1 MRRTASPLRRLP
13 QVLLVV
19 AASAAALAPPGDAA
33 AFLWPNVPEQIA
45 RALTSGDVS
54 ERRLAATRVGELA
67 PETAIAL
74 IQKGMSDPDV
84 EVRLH
89 LAGAAVRFRMPRA
102 GDLVIEWLGE
112 GDARL
117 RLAACDVIRAAP
129 TDRSVV
135 ALGRVLGDPDPHV
148 RLAAAAAMGA
158 AGLPDAV
165 SPLLGHLDDTAPEVR
180 AEVARAL
187 GRIGDARAVVPLIGK
202 VQDSVPEVRRAT
214 ARALGELGD
223 ARAVSALILALQDAS
238 QDVRV
243 EAVTALGRLRSDEA
257 TSAIADLVAASP
269 LPTGAFL
276 GARPTDSGTSSN
288 DVREAALRA
297 LGRIGSDA
305 AVKVLLAALAKDDPA
320 APRSAVRDALVTAGR
335 PPAAPAAA
343 APAAAATPAAAA
355 ATPAGAPTPA
365 ASATPAPSAAPAPAP
380 PPAGGAGSAVGANA
394 RKGTAVPALVAAL
407 AAAPSPNTAAG
418 AALVLG
424 ELKAREGLPAIVR
437 AMQRGVVPLRHGL
450 RALGALGD
458 PAALP
463 SVLELLGDADPSVRR
478 EAIRAA
484 TALLDPAR
492 PDGRAV
498 DPARALLVDPA
509 TPPDE
514 KLALVQLLGRT
525 GSPRAQG
532 VLLPLAK
539 ARSAPLRL
547 AVIEALGAARAAGEL
562 GAAVDA
568 ALLEALDDE
577 SADVRLRAAIA
588 LSRVAGP
595 GSARALLERLT
606 VAAEQDRG
614 ALGIALSGALSR
626 VPDDAKGAK
635 DGDSAGLARDVAAA
649 VASAPDAARD
659 ALLEGLGRMPGQAAG
674 AALARMASAAPIDD
688 RRKIAEAL
696 AGHAGHTGAAAA
708 LRKLAGDPDPGVR
721 ANAVWSLGAVGDR
734 DALPLLQPLLKDPD
748 AAVAGNAAGA
758 IGRAAGRAG
767 QPARAAAALCG
778 ALADARPYVRAN
790 ALAGLTVARA
800 RCDGA
805 AARDLLAR
813 DPAEAVRLAAADHL
827 AQGGADADRRALARC
842 ASEDRNASVAG
853 RCASAASPGAPPAG
867 AEDVAVFVVPFDA
880 GRGGSPRD
888 APVPRAPFALVR
900 ADGLLRLGVADR
912 RGEVFERGAPRGP
925 LRLAVPA
932 PLVK

>member
-1 MRRTASPLRRLP
+1 MRRSVSPLRRLP
-13 QVLLVV
+13 LVLAVV
-19 AASAAALAPPGDAA
+19 AASAAALAPGGDAA

-45 RALTSGDVS
+45 RALASGDVS
-54 ERRLAATRVGELA
+54 ERRLAATRVVELA
-67 PETAIAL
+67 PETALQL

-89 LAGAAVRFRMPRA
+89 LAAAAVRFRMPRA
-102 GDLVIEWLGE
+102 GDLVIEWLAE

-158 AGLPDAV
+158 AGLPEAV

-202 VQDSVPEVRRAT
+202 VQDSIPEVRRAT

-223 ARAVSALILALQDAS
+223 ARAVSALILALQDVS

-243 EAVTALGRLRSDEA
+243 EAVTALGRLRADDA

-269 LPTGAFL
+269 GALGAFP
-276 GARPTDSGTSSN
+276 GSRPADSGTSSN

-297 LGRIGSDA
+297 LGRIGSEA
-305 AVKVLLAALAKDDPA
+305 AVRVLLAALAKDDPA
-320 APRSAVRDALVTAGR
+320 APRSAVRDALVSAGR
-335 PPAAPAAA
+335 LPAA
-343 APAAAATPAAAA
+343 
-355 ATPAGAPTPA
+355 
-365 ASATPAPSAAPAPAP
+365 
-380 PPAGGAGSAVGANA
+380 PAGGAGASGGGAPQA
-394 RKGTAVPALVAAL
+394 GATGGGAPQAGATGGAAPRKNTAVPALIAAL
-407 AAAPSPNTAAG
+407 AAAPSASTAAG

-424 ELKAREGLPAIVR
+424 ELGATEGLAAIVR
-437 AMQRGVVPLRHGL
+437 GMQRGVVPLRHGL

-478 EAIRAA
+478 EAIGAA
-484 TALLDPAR
+484 TDLLDPAR

-514 KLALVQLLGRT
+514 QVALVELLGRT
-525 GSPRAQG
+525 GSPRAQA

-547 AVIEALGAARAAGEL
+547 AVIEALGAARAAGKL

-577 SADVRLRAAIA
+577 SADVRLRAAVS

-595 GSARALLERLT
+595 GSARALLQRLT

-626 VPDDAKGAK
+626 AGGRDAKGATDAGRAA
-635 DGDSAGLARDVAAA
+635 DGGDLAEDVAAA
-649 VASAPDAARD
+649 IASAPDIARD
-659 ALLEGLGRMPGQAAG
+659 ALIEGLGRMPGQAAG
-674 AALARMASAAPIDD
+674 TALARMAAAAPIDD

-696 AGHAGHTGAAAA
+696 AGHPEAGAA

-721 ANAVWSLGAVGDR
+721 ANAIWSLGAVGDR
-734 DALPLLQPLLKDPD
+734 DALPLLAPLLEDPD

-758 IGRAAGRAG
+758 VGRVAARAG

-778 ALADARPYVRAN
+778 ALSDARPYVRAN

-805 AARDLLAR
+805 AARDLLSR
-813 DPAEAVRLAAADHL
+813 DPAEAARLAAADHL
-827 AQGGADADRRALARC
+827 AQGGDDADRRALARC
-842 ASEDRNASVAG
+842 ATEDRNASVAS
-853 RCASAASPGAPPAG
+853 RCAQAAPRPAPPSG
-867 AEDVAVFVVPFDA
+867 AEDVVVFVVPFDA
-880 GRGGSPRD
+880 GRDGSARD
-888 APVPRAPFALVR
+888 APLPRAPFALVR
-900 ADGLLRLGVADR
+900 ADGLMRLGVADR
-912 RGEVFERGAPRGP
+912 RGEVFERGAPPGP
-925 LRLAVPA
+925 IRLAVPA

>member
-1 MRRTASPLRRLP
+1 MRRSSLSLCRRVP
-13 QVLLVV
+13 AVLL
-19 AASAAALAPPGDAA
+19 ALAAALGAPADAA

-45 RALTSGDVS
+45 RALASGDVS

-67 PETAIAL
+67 PETALGL

-89 LAGAAVRFRMPRA
+89 LARAAVSFRMPRA

-148 RLAAAAAMGA
+148 RIAAAAAMGA

-165 SPLLGHLDDTAPEVR
+165 SPLLGHLDDGAPEVR

-187 GRIGDARAVVPLIGK
+187 GRIGDGRAVVPLIGK
-202 VQDSVPEVRRAT
+202 VQDAVPEVRKAT

-223 ARAVSALILALQDAS
+223 ARAVSALILALQDQA

-243 EAVTALGRLRSDEA
+243 EAVTALGRLRLDEA
-257 TSAIADLVAASP
+257 TPAIAELVSASP
-269 LPTGAFL
+269 GALGGSGAFP
-276 GARPTDSGTSSN
+276 GARAADGGTSSN
-288 DVREAALRA
+288 DVREAAFRA

-305 AVKVLLAALAKDDPA
+305 AVRVLLAALAKDDPA
-320 APRSAVRDALVTAGR
+320 APRSAVRDALVSAGR
-335 PPAAPAAA
+335 APAAPAAA
-343 APAAAATPAAAA
+343 ATGAPGASA
-355 ATPAGAPTPA
+355 AGATG
-365 ASATPAPSAAPAPAP
+365 APAQKN
-380 PPAGGAGSAVGANA
+380 V
-394 RKGTAVPALVAAL
+394 AVPALIAAL
-407 AAAPSPNTAAG
+407 AAAPSGNTAAG

-424 ELKAREGLPAIVR
+424 ELKAREGLPALVR
-437 AMQRGVVPLRHGL
+437 GMQRGVVPLRHGL
-450 RALGALGD
+450 RALSALGD

-484 TALLDPAR
+484 SALLDPAR

-498 DPARALLVDPA
+498 DPARALLNDPA

-514 KLALVQLLGRT
+514 KLALVRLLGRT
-525 GSPRAQG
+525 GSPRAQE

-539 ARSAPLRL
+539 ARSGPLRL
-547 AVIEALGAARAAGEL
+547 AVIEALGAARAAGKL

-577 SADVRLRAAIA
+577 SGDVRLRAAVA

-595 GSARALLERLT
+595 GIARDLLKRLT

-626 VPDDAKGAK
+626 AGDAGGAK
-635 DGDSAGLARDVAAA
+635 DAAADDLARDVAAA

-659 ALLEGLGRMPGQAAG
+659 ALLEGLGRMRGQAAG

-696 AGHAGHTGAAAA
+696 AGHPGHAGDPGAAAA

-721 ANAVWSLGAVGDR
+721 ANAVWSLGAVGGAIGDK
-734 DALPLLQPLLKDPD
+734 DTLPLLLPLLKDPD

-758 IGRAAGRAG
+758 LGRLAGRA
-767 QPARAAAALCG
+767 PASAPRAAAALC
-778 ALADARPYVRAN
+778 AAFSDARPYVRAN
-790 ALAGLTVARA
+790 ALAGLTVSGA

-827 AQGGADADRRALARC
+827 ALVGGDEGRRALARC
-842 ASEDRNASVAG
+842 ASEDRNATVAA
-853 RCASAASPGAPPAG
+853 RCAHAAPPRAPSPG
-867 AEDVAVFVVPFDA
+867 AEDVVVFVVPFDA
-880 GRGGSPRD
+880 GRGDAGRD

-900 ADGLLRLGVADR
+900 ADGLMRLGVADR
-912 RGEVFERGAPRGP
+912 RGELFERAAPRGP

>member
-1 MRRTASPLRRLP
+1 MRRSSSPLRRLP

-19 AASAAALAPPGDAA
+19 AASAAAVASPGGAA
-33 AFLWPNVPEQIA
+33 ATLWPNVPEQIA
-45 RALTSGDVS
+45 RALTSGDAL

-67 PETAIAL
+67 PETAIRL
-74 IQKGMSDPDV
+74 IQRGMSDPDV

-89 LAGAAVRFRMPRA
+89 LAGAAVRLRMPRA

-117 RLAACDVIRAAP
+117 RLAACDVIRASP

-148 RLAAAAAMGA
+148 RLAAATAMGA

-202 VQDSVPEVRRAT
+202 VQDSVPEVRKAT

-223 ARAVSALILALQDAS
+223 PRAVSALLLALQDPS

-243 EAVTALGRLRSDEA
+243 EAVTALGRLRSDDA
-257 TSAIADLVAASP
+257 TSAIADLVTASP
-269 LPTGAFL
+269 GAAGVFP
-276 GARPTDSGTSSN
+276 GARPSDSATSSN

-305 AVKVLLAALAKDDPA
+305 AVKALLAALAKDNPA
-320 APRSAVRDALVTAGR
+320 APRSAVRDALVS
-335 PPAAPAAA
+335 
-343 APAAAATPAAAA
+343 
-355 ATPAGAPTPA
+355 AGAA
-365 ASATPAPSAAPAPAP
+365 
-380 PPAGGAGSAVGANA
+380 
-394 RKGTAVPALVAAL
+394 AVPALVAAL
-407 AAAPSPNTAAG
+407 AAAPSANTAAG

-424 ELKAREGLPAIVR
+424 ELKAREALPALER
-437 AMQRGVVPLRHGL
+437 GMQRGVVPLRHGL

-463 SVLELLGDADPSVRR
+463 GVLELLGDADPAVRA

-509 TPPDE
+509 TAPDE

-525 GSPRAQG
+525 GSPRAQAA
-532 VLLPLAK
+532 LLPLAK
-539 ARSAPLRL
+539 ARSTPLRL
-547 AVIEALGAARAAGEL
+547 AVIEALGAARAAGTL

-568 ALLEALDDE
+568 ALLAALDDE

-595 GSARALLERLT
+595 GSARPLLQRLT

-626 VPDDAKGAK
+626 ADGATDAKAAN
-635 DGDSAGLARDVAAA
+635 DARDASGKGLVHEVAAA
-649 VASAPDAARD
+649 IASAPDAARD
-659 ALLEGLGRMPGQAAG
+659 ALIEGLGRMPGQAAG

-696 AGHAGHTGAAAA
+696 AGHPEAAAA

-721 ANAVWSLGAVGDR
+721 ANAVWSLGAAGDK
-734 DALPLLQPLLKDPD
+734 DALPLLLPLLKDPD

-767 QPARAAAALCG
+767 QPARAAAALCA
-778 ALADARPYVRAN
+778 ALPDARPYVRAN
-790 ALAGLTVARA
+790 ALAALTVAGA
-800 RCDGA
+800 RCDGD

-827 AQGGADADRRALARC
+827 ARSGADDDRRALARC
-842 ASEDRNASVAG
+842 AAEDRNATVAG
-853 RCASAASPGAPPAG
+853 RCAHAAAPRAPAAG
-867 AEDVAVFVVPFDA
+867 AEDVAVFIVPFDA
-880 GRGGSPRD
+880 GRGGSVRD
-888 APVPRAPFALVR
+888 APAPRAPFALVR
-900 ADGLLRLGVADR
+900 ADGLMRLGVADR
-912 RGEVFERGAPRGP
+912 RGEIFERGAPRGP
-925 LRLAVPA
+925 IRLTVPA

>member
-1 MRRTASPLRRLP
+1 MTRPRPLYYARLVRRSSSPLRRLP

-19 AASAAALAPPGDAA
+19 AASAAAVAWPGGAA
-33 AFLWPNVPEQIA
+33 ATLWPNVPEQIA
-45 RALTSGDVS
+45 RALTSGDAL

-67 PETAIAL
+67 PETAIRL
-74 IQKGMSDPDV
+74 IQRGMSDPDV

-89 LAGAAVRFRMPRA
+89 LAGAAVRLRMPRA

-148 RLAAAAAMGA
+148 RLAAATAMGA

-202 VQDSVPEVRRAT
+202 VQDSVPEVRKAT

-223 ARAVSALILALQDAS
+223 PRAVSALLLALQDAS

-243 EAVTALGRLRSDEA
+243 EAVTALGRLRSDDA
-257 TSAIADLVAASP
+257 TSAIADLVTASP
-269 LPTGAFL
+269 GAAGAFP
-276 GARPTDSGTSSN
+276 GARPSDSATSSN

-305 AVKVLLAALAKDDPA
+305 AVKALLAALAKDNPA
-320 APRSAVRDALVTAGR
+320 APRSAVRDALVS
-335 PPAAPAAA
+335 
-343 APAAAATPAAAA
+343 
-355 ATPAGAPTPA
+355 AGAA
-365 ASATPAPSAAPAPAP
+365 
-380 PPAGGAGSAVGANA
+380 
-394 RKGTAVPALVAAL
+394 AVPALVAAL
-407 AAAPSPNTAAG
+407 AAAPSANAAAG

-424 ELKAREGLPAIVR
+424 ELKAREALPALAR
-437 AMQRGVVPLRHGL
+437 GMQRGVVPLRHGL

-463 SVLELLGDADPSVRR
+463 GVLELLGDGDPAVRA

-509 TPPDE
+509 TAPDE

-525 GSPRAQG
+525 GSPRAQAA
-532 VLLPLAK
+532 LLPLAK
-539 ARSAPLRL
+539 ARSTPLRL
-547 AVIEALGAARAAGEL
+547 AVIEALGAARAAGQL

-568 ALLEALDDE
+568 ALLAALDDE

-595 GSARALLERLT
+595 GSARPLLQRLT

-626 VPDDAKGAK
+626 ADDAGGAK
-635 DGDSAGLARDVAAA
+635 DARDASGKGLVDEVAAA
-649 VASAPDAARD
+649 IASAPDAARD
-659 ALLEGLGRMPGQAAG
+659 ALIEGLGRMPGQAAG

-696 AGHAGHTGAAAA
+696 AGHPEAAAA

-721 ANAVWSLGAVGDR
+721 ANAVWSLGAAGDK
-734 DALPLLQPLLKDPD
+734 DALPLLVPLLKDPD
-748 AAVAGNAAGA
+748 VAVAGNAAGA
-758 IGRAAGRAG
+758 IGRAAGRFG
-767 QPARAAAALCG
+767 QPARAAAALCA
-778 ALADARPYVRAN
+778 ALPDARPYVRAN
-790 ALAGLTVARA
+790 ALAALTVAGA
-800 RCDGA
+800 RCDGD

-827 AQGGADADRRALARC
+827 ARSGADDDRRALARC
-842 ASEDRNASVAG
+842 AAEDRNAAVAG
-853 RCASAASPGAPPAG
+853 RCARAAPPRAPAAG
-867 AEDVAVFVVPFDA
+867 AEDVVVFVVPFDA
-880 GRGGSPRD
+880 GRGGSVRD
-888 APVPRAPFALVR
+888 APAPRAPFALVR
-900 ADGLLRLGVADR
+900 ADGLMRLGVADR
-912 RGEVFERGAPRGP
+912 RGELFERGAPRGP
-925 LRLAVPA
+925 IRLTVPA

>member
-1 MRRTASPLRRLP
+1 MRRSSSPLRRLP

-19 AASAAALAPPGDAA
+19 AASAAAVAWPGGAA
-33 AFLWPNVPEQIA
+33 ATLWPNVPEQIA
-45 RALTSGDVS
+45 RALTSGDAL

-67 PETAIAL
+67 PETAIRL
-74 IQKGMSDPDV
+74 IQRGMSDPDV

-89 LAGAAVRFRMPRA
+89 LAGAAVRLRMPRA

-148 RLAAAAAMGA
+148 RLAAATAMGA

-202 VQDSVPEVRRAT
+202 VQDSVPEVRKAT

-223 ARAVSALILALQDAS
+223 PRAVSALLLALQDAS

-243 EAVTALGRLRSDEA
+243 EAVTALGRLRSDDA
-257 TSAIADLVAASP
+257 TSAIADLVTASP
-269 LPTGAFL
+269 GAAGAFP
-276 GARPTDSGTSSN
+276 GARPSDSATSSN

-305 AVKVLLAALAKDDPA
+305 AVKALLAALAKDNPA
-320 APRSAVRDALVTAGR
+320 APRSAVRDALVS
-335 PPAAPAAA
+335 
-343 APAAAATPAAAA
+343 
-355 ATPAGAPTPA
+355 AGAA
-365 ASATPAPSAAPAPAP
+365 
-380 PPAGGAGSAVGANA
+380 
-394 RKGTAVPALVAAL
+394 AVPALVAAL
-407 AAAPSPNTAAG
+407 AAAPSANAAAG

-424 ELKAREGLPAIVR
+424 ELKAREALPALAR
-437 AMQRGVVPLRHGL
+437 GMQRGVVPLRHGL

-463 SVLELLGDADPSVRR
+463 GVLELLGDGDPAVRA

-509 TPPDE
+509 TAPDE

-525 GSPRAQG
+525 GSPRAQAA
-532 VLLPLAK
+532 LLPLAK
-539 ARSAPLRL
+539 ARSTPLRL
-547 AVIEALGAARAAGEL
+547 AVIEALGAARAAGQL

-568 ALLEALDDE
+568 ALLAALDDE

-595 GSARALLERLT
+595 GSARPLLQRLT

-626 VPDDAKGAK
+626 ADDAGGASGAK
-635 DGDSAGLARDVAAA
+635 AARDASGKGLVHEVAAA
-649 VASAPDAARD
+649 IASAPDAARD
-659 ALLEGLGRMPGQAAG
+659 ALIEGLGRMPGQAAG

-696 AGHAGHTGAAAA
+696 AGHPEAAAA

-721 ANAVWSLGAVGDR
+721 ANAVWSLGAAGDK
-734 DALPLLQPLLKDPD
+734 DALPLLVPLLKDPD
-748 AAVAGNAAGA
+748 VAVAGNAAGA

-767 QPARAAAALCG
+767 QPARAAAALCA
-778 ALADARPYVRAN
+778 ALPDARPYVRAN
-790 ALAGLTVARA
+790 ALAALTVAGA
-800 RCDGA
+800 RCDGD

-827 AQGGADADRRALARC
+827 ARSGADDDRRALARC
-842 ASEDRNASVAG
+842 AAEDRNAAVAG
-853 RCASAASPGAPPAG
+853 RCARAAPPRAPAAG
-867 AEDVAVFVVPFDA
+867 AEDVVVFVVPFDA
-880 GRGGSPRD
+880 GRGGSVRD
-888 APVPRAPFALVR
+888 APAPRAPFALVR
-900 ADGLLRLGVADR
+900 ADGLMRLGVADR
-912 RGEVFERGAPRGP
+912 RGELFERGAPRGP
-925 LRLAVPA
+925 IRLTVPA

>member
-1 MRRTASPLRRLP
+1 MRRSVSPLRRLP

-19 AASAAALAPPGDAA
+19 AASVAALAPPGDAA

-214 ARALGELGD
+214 SRALGELGD
-223 ARAVSALILALQDAS
+223 PRAISALILALQDAS

-257 TSAIADLVAASP
+257 TSAIADLVATSP
-269 LPTGAFL
+269 GAAGAFA
-276 GARPTDSGTSSN
+276 GARPADSSASSN

-320 APRSAVRDALVTAGR
+320 APRSAVRDALVSAGK
-335 PPAAPAAA
+335 
-343 APAAAATPAAAA
+343 
-355 ATPAGAPTPA
+355 
-365 ASATPAPSAAPAPAP
+365 
-380 PPAGGAGSAVGANA
+380 AVI
-394 RKGTAVPALVAAL
+394 PALIAAL
-407 AAAPSPNTAAG
+407 AAAPPGNTAAG

-424 ELKAREGLPAIVR
+424 ELKAREGLPALVR
-437 AMQRGVVPLRHGL
+437 GMQRGVVPLRHGL

-514 KLALVQLLGRT
+514 KLALTELLGRT
-525 GSPRAQG
+525 GSPRAQA

-547 AVIEALGAARAAGEL
+547 AVIEALGAARAAGKL

-577 SADVRLRAAIA
+577 SADVRLRAAIS

-595 GSARALLERLT
+595 GSARALLQRLT

-626 VPDDAKGAK
+626 AGDGTGATAANAAK
-635 DGDSAGLARDVAAA
+635 DPSDPDLVRDVAAA

-674 AALARMASAAPIDD
+674 AALARMAATAPIDD

-696 AGHAGHTGAAAA
+696 AGHPEAAAA

-721 ANAVWSLGAVGDR
+721 ASAIWSLGAVGAA
-734 DALPLLQPLLKDPD
+734 DALPLLPPLLRDPD

-758 IGRAAGRAG
+758 IGRIAGRAG
-767 QPARAAAALCG
+767 LPARASAALCG
-778 ALADARPYVRAN
+778 ALSDARPYVRAN

-805 AARDLLAR
+805 APRDLLAR

-827 AQGGADADRRALARC
+827 AQGGAEPDRRALARC
-842 ASEDRNASVAG
+842 ASEDRNATVAA
-853 RCASAASPGAPPAG
+853 RCASPAAPPSG
-867 AEDVAVFVVPFDA
+867 AEDVVVFVVPFDA
-880 GRGGSPRD
+880 GRGDSARD

-900 ADGLLRLGVADR
+900 ADGLMRLGVADR
-912 RGEVFERGAPRGP
+912 RGELFERGAPRGP

>member
-1 MRRTASPLRRLP
+1 MRRPVSPLRRLP
-13 QVLLVV
+13 LVLAVV
-19 AASAAALAPPGDAA
+19 AASAAALAPGGDAA
-33 AFLWPNVPEQIA
+33 AFLWPNVPEQVA
-45 RALTSGDVS
+45 RALASGDVS
-54 ERRLAATRVGELA
+54 ERRLAATRVVELA
-67 PETAIAL
+67 PETALQL

-89 LAGAAVRFRMPRA
+89 LAAAAVRFRMPRA
-102 GDLVIEWLGE
+102 GDLVIEWLAE
-112 GDARL
+112 GDVRL

-158 AGLPDAV
+158 AGLPEAV

-187 GRIGDARAVVPLIGK
+187 GRIADARAVVPLIGK
-202 VQDSVPEVRRAT
+202 VQDSIPEVRRAT

-269 LPTGAFL
+269 GALGAFA
-276 GARPTDSGTSSN
+276 GSRPADSGTSSN
-288 DVREAALRA
+288 DVRDAALRA
-297 LGRIGSDA
+297 LGRIGSEA
-305 AVKVLLAALAKDDPA
+305 AVRVLLAALAKDDPA
-320 APRSAVRDALVTAGR
+320 APRSAVRDALVSAGKL
-335 PPAAPAAA
+335 PA
-343 APAAAATPAAAA
+343 T
-355 ATPAGAPTPA
+355 
-365 ASATPAPSAAPAPAP
+365 
-380 PPAGGAGSAVGANA
+380 PAGGAGAAGGGAA
-394 RKGTAVPALVAAL
+394 PQAGAAGGAAPQAGAAGSGAPRKNTAVPALIAAL
-407 AAAPSPNTAAG
+407 AAAPSASTAAG

-424 ELKAREGLPAIVR
+424 ELRATEGLAAIVR
-437 AMQRGVVPLRHGL
+437 GMQRGVVPLRHGL

-514 KLALVQLLGRT
+514 QVALVELLGRT
-525 GSPRAQG
+525 GSPRAQA

-547 AVIEALGAARAAGEL
+547 AVIEALGASRAAGEL

-577 SADVRLRAAIA
+577 SADVRLRAAVS

-595 GSARALLERLT
+595 GSARALLQRLT

-626 VPDDAKGAK
+626 AGGREAKDAKDAGRAA
-635 DGDSAGLARDVAAA
+635 DGGDLAQDVAAA
-649 VASAPDAARD
+649 IASAPDAARD
-659 ALLEGLGRMPGQAAG
+659 ALIEGLGRMPGQAAG
-674 AALARMASAAPIDD
+674 AALARMAAAAPIDD

-696 AGHAGHTGAAAA
+696 AGHPEAGAA

-721 ANAVWSLGAVGDR
+721 ANAIWSLGAVGDR
-734 DALPLLQPLLKDPD
+734 DALPLLAPLLEDPD

-758 IGRAAGRAG
+758 IGRVAARAG

-778 ALADARPYVRAN
+778 ALSDARPYVRAN

-827 AQGGADADRRALARC
+827 AHGGADADRRALARC
-842 ASEDRNASVAG
+842 AGEDRNATVAS
-853 RCASAASPGAPPAG
+853 RCAQPAPRPAPPSG
-867 AEDVAVFVVPFDA
+867 AEDVVVFVVPFDA
-880 GRGGSPRD
+880 GRGGSARD
-888 APVPRAPFALVR
+888 APLPRAPFALVR
-900 ADGLLRLGVADR
+900 ADGLMRLGVADR
-912 RGEVFERGAPRGP
+912 RGEVFERGAPPGP
-925 LRLAVPA
+925 IRLAVPA

>member
-1 MRRTASPLRRLP
+1 MTRPRSLYYARVVRRTVSPLRRLP

-19 AASAAALAPPGDAA
+19 AASAAALAPGEAA

-54 ERRLAATRVGELA
+54 ERRLAATRIGELA
-67 PETAIAL
+67 PETAIGL

-84 EVRLH
+84 EVRLA

-180 AEVARAL
+180 AEVVRAL
-187 GRIGDARAVVPLIGK
+187 GRIGDTRAVVPLIGK

-243 EAVTALGRLRSDEA
+243 EAVSALGRLRSDEA
-257 TSAIADLVAASP
+257 TSAIADLVEASP
-269 LPTGAFL
+269 AGTSAFL

-320 APRSAVRDALVTAGR
+320 APRSAVRDALVSAGK
-335 PPAAPAAA
+335 PAVTPAPAAA
-343 APAAAATPAAAA
+343 LAPA
-355 ATPAGAPTPA
+355 
-365 ASATPAPSAAPAPAP
+365 AAPAPAAP
-380 PPAGGAGSAVGANA
+380 PGGAASAP
-394 RKGTAVPALVAAL
+394 KGPALPALVAAL
-407 AAAPSPNTAAG
+407 AAAPSANTAAG

-437 AMQRGVVPLRHGL
+437 GMQRGVVPLRHGL

-463 SVLELLGDADPSVRR
+463 SVLELLGDVDPSVRR

-525 GSPRAQG
+525 GSPRAQE

-547 AVIEALGAARAAGEL
+547 AVIEALGAARAAGKL

-577 SADVRLRAAIA
+577 SADVRLRAAVA

-595 GSARALLERLT
+595 TIARALLERLT

-626 VPDDAKGAK
+626 VADDPK
-635 DGDSAGLARDVAAA
+635 DGSGKGLAHDVAAA
-649 VASAPDAARD
+649 IASAPDAARD

-696 AGHAGHTGAAAA
+696 AGHPEAAAA

-721 ANAVWSLGAVGDR
+721 ANAVWSLGAVGD
-734 DALPLLQPLLKDPD
+734 DSAALPLLQPLLKDPD

-758 IGRAAGRAG
+758 IGRIAGRAG

-842 ASEDRNASVAG
+842 AGEDRNASVAV
-853 RCASAASPGAPPAG
+853 RCAHAAPPRALPSG

-880 GRGGSPRD
+880 GRGGSARD

-900 ADGLLRLGVADR
+900 ADGLMRLGVADR

>member
-1 MRRTASPLRRLP
+1 MRRSSSPLRRLP

-19 AASAAALAPPGDAA
+19 AASAAAVASPGGAA
-33 AFLWPNVPEQIA
+33 ATLWPNVPEQIA
-45 RALTSGDVS
+45 RALTSGDAL

-67 PETAIAL
+67 PETAIRL
-74 IQKGMSDPDV
+74 IQRGMSDPDV

-89 LAGAAVRFRMPRA
+89 LAGAAVRLRMPRA

-148 RLAAAAAMGA
+148 RLAAATAMGA

-202 VQDSVPEVRRAT
+202 VQDSVPEVRKAT

-223 ARAVSALILALQDAS
+223 PRAVSALLLALQDAS

-243 EAVTALGRLRSDEA
+243 EAVTALGRLRSDDA
-257 TSAIADLVAASP
+257 TSAIADLVTASP
-269 LPTGAFL
+269 GAAGAFP
-276 GARPTDSGTSSN
+276 GARPSDSAASSN

-297 LGRIGSDA
+297 LGRIGSEA
-305 AVKVLLAALAKDDPA
+305 AVKALLAALAKDNPA
-320 APRSAVRDALVTAGR
+320 APRSAVRDALVS
-335 PPAAPAAA
+335 
-343 APAAAATPAAAA
+343 
-355 ATPAGAPTPA
+355 AGAA
-365 ASATPAPSAAPAPAP
+365 
-380 PPAGGAGSAVGANA
+380 
-394 RKGTAVPALVAAL
+394 AVPALVGAL
-407 AAAPSPNTAAG
+407 SAAPSANTAAG

-424 ELKAREGLPAIVR
+424 ELKAREALPALVR
-437 AMQRGVVPLRHGL
+437 GMQRGVVPLRHGL

-463 SVLELLGDADPSVRR
+463 SVLELLGDADPAVRA

-509 TPPDE
+509 TASDE

-525 GSPRAQG
+525 GSPRAQAA
-532 VLLPLAK
+532 LLPLAK
-539 ARSAPLRL
+539 ARSTPLRL
-547 AVIEALGAARAAGEL
+547 AVIEALGAARAAGTL

-595 GSARALLERLT
+595 GSARPLLQRLT

-626 VPDDAKGAK
+626 ADDAG
-635 DGDSAGLARDVAAA
+635 SAGGATDAKAARDASGKGLVHEVAAA
-649 VASAPDAARD
+649 IASAPDAARD
-659 ALLEGLGRMPGQAAG
+659 ALIEGLGRMPGQAAG

-696 AGHAGHTGAAAA
+696 AGHPEAAAA

-721 ANAVWSLGAVGDR
+721 ANAVWSLGAAGDK
-734 DALPLLQPLLKDPD
+734 DALPLLAPLLKDPD

-767 QPARAAAALCG
+767 QPARAAAALCA
-778 ALADARPYVRAN
+778 ALPDARPYVRAN
-790 ALAGLTVARA
+790 ALAALTVAGA
-800 RCDGA
+800 RCDGG

-827 AQGGADADRRALARC
+827 ARSGADDDRRALARC
-842 ASEDRNASVAG
+842 AAEDRNATVAG
-853 RCASAASPGAPPAG
+853 RCARPAPPRAPAAA
-867 AEDVAVFVVPFDA
+867 AEDVVVFVVPFDA
-880 GRGGSPRD
+880 GRGGSARD
-888 APVPRAPFALVR
+888 APAPRAPFALLR
-900 ADGLLRLGVADR
+900 ADGLMRLGVADR
-912 RGEVFERGAPRGP
+912 RGELFERGAPRGP
-925 LRLAVPA
+925 IRLTVPA

>member
-1 MRRTASPLRRLP
+1 MRRSSSPLRRLP

-19 AASAAALAPPGDAA
+19 AASAAAVASPGGAA
-33 AFLWPNVPEQIA
+33 ATLWPNVPEQIA
-45 RALTSGDVS
+45 RALTSGDAL

-67 PETAIAL
+67 PETAIRL
-74 IQKGMSDPDV
+74 IQRGMSDPDV

-89 LAGAAVRFRMPRA
+89 LAGAAVRLRMPRA

-148 RLAAAAAMGA
+148 RLAAATAMGA

-202 VQDSVPEVRRAT
+202 VQDSVPEVRKAT

-223 ARAVSALILALQDAS
+223 QRAVSALLLALQDAS

-243 EAVTALGRLRSDEA
+243 EAVTALGRLRSDDA
-257 TSAIADLVAASP
+257 TSAIADLVTASP
-269 LPTGAFL
+269 GAAGAFP
-276 GARPTDSGTSSN
+276 GARPSDSATSSN

-305 AVKVLLAALAKDDPA
+305 AVKALLAALAKDNPA
-320 APRSAVRDALVTAGR
+320 APRSAVRDALVS
-335 PPAAPAAA
+335 
-343 APAAAATPAAAA
+343 
-355 ATPAGAPTPA
+355 AGAA
-365 ASATPAPSAAPAPAP
+365 
-380 PPAGGAGSAVGANA
+380 
-394 RKGTAVPALVAAL
+394 AVPALVAAL
-407 AAAPSPNTAAG
+407 AAAPSANTAAG

-424 ELKAREGLPAIVR
+424 ELKAREALPALAR
-437 AMQRGVVPLRHGL
+437 GMQRGVVPLRHGL

-463 SVLELLGDADPSVRR
+463 GVLELLGDGDPAVRA

-509 TPPDE
+509 TAPDE

-525 GSPRAQG
+525 GSPRAQAA
-532 VLLPLAK
+532 LLPLAK
-539 ARSAPLRL
+539 ARSTPLRL
-547 AVIEALGAARAAGEL
+547 AVIEALGAARAAGQL

-568 ALLEALDDE
+568 ALLAALDDE

-595 GSARALLERLT
+595 ASARPLLQRLT

-626 VPDDAKGAK
+626 ADDAGGA
-635 DGDSAGLARDVAAA
+635 GDAADAKAARDASGKGLVHEVAAA
-649 VASAPDAARD
+649 IASAPDAARD
-659 ALLEGLGRMPGQAAG
+659 ALIEGLGRMPGQAAG

-696 AGHAGHTGAAAA
+696 AGHPEAAAA

-721 ANAVWSLGAVGDR
+721 ANAIWSLGAAGDK
-734 DALPLLQPLLKDPD
+734 DALPLLLPLLKDPD

-758 IGRAAGRAG
+758 IGRAAGRLG
-767 QPARAAAALCG
+767 QPARAAAALCA
-778 ALADARPYVRAN
+778 ALPDARPYVRAN
-790 ALAGLTVARA
+790 ALAALTVAGA
-800 RCDGA
+800 RCDGD

-827 AQGGADADRRALARC
+827 ARSGADDDRRALARC
-842 ASEDRNASVAG
+842 AAEDRNAAVAG
-853 RCASAASPGAPPAG
+853 RCARAAPPRAPAAG
-867 AEDVAVFVVPFDA
+867 AEDVVVFIVPFDA
-880 GRGGSPRD
+880 GRGGSVRD
-888 APVPRAPFALVR
+888 APAPRAPFALVR

-912 RGEVFERGAPRGP
+912 RGEIFERGAPRGP
-925 LRLAVPA
+925 IRLTVPA

>member
-1 MRRTASPLRRLP
+1 MRRSSSPLRRLP

-19 AASAAALAPPGDAA
+19 AASAAAVASPGGAA
-33 AFLWPNVPEQIA
+33 ATLWPNVPEQIA
-45 RALTSGDVS
+45 RALTSGDAL

-67 PETAIAL
+67 PETAIRL
-74 IQKGMSDPDV
+74 IQRGMSDPDI

-89 LAGAAVRFRMPRA
+89 LAGAAVRLRMPRA

-148 RLAAAAAMGA
+148 RLAAATAMGA

-202 VQDSVPEVRRAT
+202 VQDSIPEVRKVT

-223 ARAVSALILALQDAS
+223 PRAVSALLLALQDAS

-243 EAVTALGRLRSDEA
+243 EAVTALGRLRSDDA
-257 TSAIADLVAASP
+257 TSAIADLVTASP
-269 LPTGAFL
+269 GAAGAFP
-276 GARPTDSGTSSN
+276 GARPSDSATSSN

-305 AVKVLLAALAKDDPA
+305 AVKALLAALAKDNPA
-320 APRSAVRDALVTAGR
+320 APRSAVRDGLVS
-335 PPAAPAAA
+335 
-343 APAAAATPAAAA
+343 
-355 ATPAGAPTPA
+355 AGAA
-365 ASATPAPSAAPAPAP
+365 
-380 PPAGGAGSAVGANA
+380 
-394 RKGTAVPALVAAL
+394 AVPALVAAL
-407 AAAPSPNTAAG
+407 AAAPSANTAAG

-424 ELKAREGLPAIVR
+424 ELRAREALPALAR
-437 AMQRGVVPLRHGL
+437 GMQRGVVPLRHGL

-463 SVLELLGDADPSVRR
+463 GVLELLGDADPAVRA

-498 DPARALLVDPA
+498 DPARAQLVDPA
-509 TPPDE
+509 TAPDE

-525 GSPRAQG
+525 GSPRAQAA
-532 VLLPLAK
+532 LLPLAK
-539 ARSAPLRL
+539 ARSTPLRL
-547 AVIEALGAARAAGEL
+547 AVIEALGAARAAGTL

-568 ALLEALDDE
+568 ALLAALDDE

-595 GSARALLERLT
+595 GSARPLLQRLT

-626 VPDDAKGAK
+626 ADDAGGAK
-635 DGDSAGLARDVAAA
+635 AARGASGKGLVHEVAAA
-649 VASAPDAARD
+649 IASAPDAARD
-659 ALLEGLGRMPGQAAG
+659 ALIEGLGRMPGQAAG

-696 AGHAGHTGAAAA
+696 AGHPEAAAA
-708 LRKLAGDPDPGVR
+708 LRTLAGDPDPGVR
-721 ANAVWSLGAVGDR
+721 ANAVWSLGAAGDK
-734 DALPLLQPLLKDPD
+734 DALPLLLPLLKDPD

-767 QPARAAAALCG
+767 QPARAAAALCA

-790 ALAGLTVARA
+790 ALAALTVAGA
-800 RCDGA
+800 RCDGD

-813 DPAEAVRLAAADHL
+813 DPAEAVRLAAADHV
-827 AQGGADADRRALARC
+827 ARSGADDDRRALARC
-842 ASEDRNASVAG
+842 AAEDRNAAVAG
-853 RCASAASPGAPPAG
+853 RCARAAPPRAPAAG
-867 AEDVAVFVVPFDA
+867 AEDVVVFIVPFDA
-880 GRGGSPRD
+880 GRGGSVRD
-888 APVPRAPFALVR
+888 APAPRAPFALVR
-900 ADGLLRLGVADR
+900 ADGLMRLGVADR
-912 RGEVFERGAPRGP
+912 RGELFERGAPRGP
-925 LRLAVPA
+925 IRLTVPA

>member
-1 MRRTASPLRRLP
+1 MRRSVSSLRRLP
-13 QVLLVV
+13 RVLVVV

-54 ERRLAATRVGELA
+54 ERRLAATRVEELA
-67 PETAIAL
+67 PETAIRL

-180 AEVARAL
+180 AEVVRAL
-187 GRIGDARAVVPLIGK
+187 GRIGDTRAVVPLIGK

-243 EAVTALGRLRSDEA
+243 EAVTALGRLRSDDA
-257 TSAIADLVAASP
+257 TSAIADVVAASP
-269 LPTGAFL
+269 GTLGAFA
-276 GARPTDSGTSSN
+276 GSRPADSGTSSS

-305 AVKVLLAALAKDDPA
+305 AVRVLLAALAKDDPA
-320 APRSAVRDALVTAGR
+320 APRSAVRDALVSAGKQ
-335 PPAAPAAA
+335 
-343 APAAAATPAAAA
+343 
-355 ATPAGAPTPA
+355 
-365 ASATPAPSAAPAPAP
+365 SAT
-380 PPAGGAGSAVGANA
+380 
-394 RKGTAVPALVAAL
+394 VAALIAVL
-407 AAAPSPNTAAG
+407 AAAPSANTAAG

-424 ELKAREGLPAIVR
+424 ELKATGGLPAIVR
-437 AMQRGVVPLRHGL
+437 GMQRGVVPLRHGL

-525 GSPRAQG
+525 GSPRAQE

-547 AVIEALGAARAAGEL
+547 AVIEALGVARAAGKL
-562 GAAVDA
+562 GASVDA

-577 SADVRLRAAIA
+577 SADVRLRAAVS

-595 GSARALLERLT
+595 GSARALLQRLT

-626 VPDDAKGAK
+626 VPDDAK
-635 DGDSAGLARDVAAA
+635 DGRDKGLAQDVAAA
-649 VASAPDAARD
+649 IASAPDAARD
-659 ALLEGLGRMPGQAAG
+659 ALIEGLGRMPGQAAG
-674 AALARMASAAPIDD
+674 AALAGMAAAAPIDD
-688 RRKIAEAL
+688 RRKIAESL
-696 AGHAGHTGAAAA
+696 AGHPEATAA
-708 LRKLAGDPDPGVR
+708 LRKLAGDADPGVR
-721 ANAVWSLGAVGDR
+721 ANAIWSLGAVGDK
-734 DALPLLQPLLKDPD
+734 DALPLLAPLLKDPD

-758 IGRAAGRAG
+758 IG
-767 QPARAAAALCG
+767 
-778 ALADARPYVRAN
+778 
-790 ALAGLTVARA
+790 
-800 RCDGA
+800 
-805 AARDLLAR
+805 
-813 DPAEAVRLAAADHL
+813 
-827 AQGGADADRRALARC
+827 
-842 ASEDRNASVAG
+842 
-853 RCASAASPGAPPAG
+853 
-867 AEDVAVFVVPFDA
+867 
-880 GRGGSPRD
+880 
-888 APVPRAPFALVR
+888 
-900 ADGLLRLGVADR
+900 
-912 RGEVFERGAPRGP
+912 
-925 LRLAVPA
+925 
-932 PLVK
+932 

>member
-1 MRRTASPLRRLP
+1 MRRSVSPLRRLP
-13 QVLLVV
+13 QVLVVV

-67 PETAIAL
+67 PETAIQL

-187 GRIGDARAVVPLIGK
+187 GRIGDTRAVVPLIGK

-238 QDVRV
+238 PDVRV
-243 EAVTALGRLRSDEA
+243 EAVTALGRLRSDDA
-257 TSAIADLVAASP
+257 TSAIADVVAASP
-269 LPTGAFL
+269 GAFP
-276 GARPTDSGTSSN
+276 GSRPADSGTSSN

-305 AVKVLLAALAKDDPA
+305 AVRVLLAALAKDDPA
-320 APRSAVRDALVTAGR
+320 APRSAVRDALVSAGKQ
-335 PPAAPAAA
+335 
-343 APAAAATPAAAA
+343 
-355 ATPAGAPTPA
+355 
-365 ASATPAPSAAPAPAP
+365 SAT
-380 PPAGGAGSAVGANA
+380 
-394 RKGTAVPALVAAL
+394 VPALIAAL
-407 AAAPSPNTAAG
+407 AAAPSANTAAG

-424 ELKAREGLPAIVR
+424 ELKADGGLPAIVR
-437 AMQRGVVPLRHGL
+437 GMQRGVVPLRHGL

-509 TPPDE
+509 TPHDE

-525 GSPRAQG
+525 GSPRAQE

-547 AVIEALGAARAAGEL
+547 AVIEALGAARAAGKL
-562 GAAVDA
+562 GASVDA

-577 SADVRLRAAIA
+577 SADVRLRAAVS

-595 GSARALLERLT
+595 GSARALLQRLT

-626 VPDDAKGAK
+626 VADDAK
-635 DGDSAGLARDVAAA
+635 DGRDKGLVQDVAAA
-649 VASAPDAARD
+649 IASAPDAARD
-659 ALLEGLGRMPGQAAG
+659 ALIEGLGRMPGQAAG
-674 AALARMASAAPIDD
+674 AALAGMAAAAPIDD
-688 RRKIAEAL
+688 RRKIAESL
-696 AGHAGHTGAAAA
+696 AGHAAHAGAAAA
-708 LRKLAGDPDPGVR
+708 LRKLAGDADPGVR
-721 ANAVWSLGAVGDR
+721 ANAIWSLGAVGEG
-734 DALPLLQPLLKDPD
+734 DALPLLPPLLEDPD

-758 IGRAAGRAG
+758 IGRIAARAG

-778 ALADARPYVRAN
+778 ALSDARPYVRAN

-842 ASEDRNASVAG
+842 ASEDRNATVAV
-853 RCASAASPGAPPAG
+853 RCAHAAPPRAPASG
-867 AEDVAVFVVPFDA
+867 AEDVVVFVVPFDA
-880 GRGGSPRD
+880 GRDGVARD
-888 APVPRAPFALVR
+888 APAPRAPFALVR
-900 ADGLLRLGVADR
+900 ADGLMRLGVADR
-912 RGEVFERGAPRGP
+912 RGELFERGAPRGP
-925 LRLAVPA
+925 IRLAVPA

>member
-1 MRRTASPLRRLP
+1 MRRTVSPLRRLP

-187 GRIGDARAVVPLIGK
+187 GRIGDTRAVVPLIGK

-223 ARAVSALILALQDAS
+223 ARAVSALILTLQDAS

-269 LPTGAFL
+269 LPAGAFL

-335 PPAAPAAA
+335 PPATPAAAAAPAAA
-343 APAAAATPAAAA
+343 APAAAAPAAATPAPPATPAAA
-355 ATPAGAPTPA
+355 ATPALP
-365 ASATPAPSAAPAPAP
+365 AAPAPAP
-380 PPAGGAGSAVGANA
+380 PPAGGATA

-407 AAAPSPNTAAG
+407 AAAPSANTAAG

-568 ALLEALDDE
+568 ALLAALDDE

-595 GSARALLERLT
+595 GSARALLQRLT

-635 DGDSAGLARDVAAA
+635 DGGSAGLARDVAAA

-659 ALLEGLGRMPGQAAG
+659 ALLEGLGRMPGEAAG

-696 AGHAGHTGAAAA
+696 AGHPEAAAA

-758 IGRAAGRAG
+758 IGRAAGRAS

-842 ASEDRNASVAG
+842 ATEERNASVAG
-853 RCASAASPGAPPAG
+853 RCAGAASPGAPPAG

-880 GRGGSPRD
+880 GRGGSSRD
-888 APVPRAPFALVR
+888 APAPRAPFALVR

>member
-1 MRRTASPLRRLP
+1 MTRLRPLYYAPGVRRSVSPLRRLP

-67 PETAIAL
+67 PETAIGL

-180 AEVARAL
+180 AEVTRAL

-214 ARALGELGD
+214 SRALGELGD

-269 LPTGAFL
+269 GTAGAFG
-276 GARPTDSGTSSN
+276 GARPADSSVSSN

-297 LGRIGSDA
+297 LGRIGSDG

-320 APRSAVRDALVTAGR
+320 APRSAVRDALVSAGKAVI
-335 PPAAPAAA
+335 PALIAAL
-343 APAAAATPAAAA
+343 
-355 ATPAGAPTPA
+355 
-365 ASATPAPSAAPAPAP
+365 SAAPS
-380 PPAGGAGSAVGANA
+380 G
-394 RKGTAVPALVAAL
+394 
-407 AAAPSPNTAAG
+407 NTAAG

-424 ELKAREGLPAIVR
+424 ELKAREGLPALVR
-437 AMQRGVVPLRHGL
+437 GMQRGVVPLRHGL

-478 EAIRAA
+478 EAIRTA

-525 GSPRAQG
+525 GSPRAQA

-539 ARSAPLRL
+539 ARSASLRL
-547 AVIEALGAARAAGEL
+547 AVIEALGAARAAGKL

-577 SADVRLRAAIA
+577 SADVRLRAAVA

-595 GSARALLERLT
+595 GSARALLQRLT

-626 VPDDAKGAK
+626 AGDGRGATDANNAK
-635 DGDSAGLARDVAAA
+635 DPGDPDLVRDVAAA

-674 AALARMASAAPIDD
+674 AALARMAATAPIDD

-696 AGHAGHTGAAAA
+696 AGHPEAAAA
-708 LRKLAGDPDPGVR
+708 LRKLAGDADPGVR
-721 ANAVWSLGAVGDR
+721 ASAIWSLGAVGAA
-734 DALPLLQPLLKDPD
+734 DALPLLPPLLRDPD

-758 IGRAAGRAG
+758 IGRIAGRAG
-767 QPARAAAALCG
+767 QPARASAALCG
-778 ALADARPYVRAN
+778 ALSDARPYVRAN

-805 AARDLLAR
+805 AVRDLLAR

-827 AQGGADADRRALARC
+827 AQGGADPDRRALARC
-842 ASEDRNASVAG
+842 ASEDRNATVAA
-853 RCASAASPGAPPAG
+853 RCASPAAPPSG
-867 AEDVAVFVVPFDA
+867 AEDVVVFVVPFDA
-880 GRGGSPRD
+880 GRGDSARD

-900 ADGLLRLGVADR
+900 ADGLMRLGVADR
-912 RGEVFERGAPRGP
+912 RGELFERGAPRGP

>member
-1 MRRTASPLRRLP
+1 MRRSSSPLRRLP

-19 AASAAALAPPGDAA
+19 AASAAAVASPGGAA
-33 AFLWPNVPEQIA
+33 ATLWPNVPEQIA
-45 RALTSGDVS
+45 RALTSGDAL

-67 PETAIAL
+67 PETAIRL
-74 IQKGMSDPDV
+74 IQRGMSDPDV

-89 LAGAAVRFRMPRA
+89 LAGAAVRLRMPRA

-117 RLAACDVIRAAP
+117 RLAACDVIRASP

-148 RLAAAAAMGA
+148 RLAAATAMGA

-202 VQDSVPEVRRAT
+202 VQDSVPEVRKAT

-223 ARAVSALILALQDAS
+223 PRAVSALLLALQDAS

-243 EAVTALGRLRSDEA
+243 EAVTALGRLRSDDA
-257 TSAIADLVAASP
+257 TSAIADLVTASP
-269 LPTGAFL
+269 GAAGAFP
-276 GARPTDSGTSSN
+276 GARPSDSATSSN

-305 AVKVLLAALAKDDPA
+305 AVKALLAALAKDNPA
-320 APRSAVRDALVTAGR
+320 APRSAVRDALVS
-335 PPAAPAAA
+335 
-343 APAAAATPAAAA
+343 
-355 ATPAGAPTPA
+355 AGAA
-365 ASATPAPSAAPAPAP
+365 
-380 PPAGGAGSAVGANA
+380 
-394 RKGTAVPALVAAL
+394 AVPALVAAL
-407 AAAPSPNTAAG
+407 AAAPSANTAAG

-424 ELKAREGLPAIVR
+424 ELKAREALPALER
-437 AMQRGVVPLRHGL
+437 GMQRGVVPLRHGL

-463 SVLELLGDADPSVRR
+463 GVLELLGDADPAVRA

-509 TPPDE
+509 TAPDE

-525 GSPRAQG
+525 GSPRAQAA
-532 VLLPLAK
+532 LLPLAK
-539 ARSAPLRL
+539 ARSTPLRL
-547 AVIEALGAARAAGEL
+547 AVIEALGAARAAGTL

-568 ALLEALDDE
+568 ALLAALDDE

-595 GSARALLERLT
+595 GSARPLLQRLT

-626 VPDDAKGAK
+626 ADGADGAGGATDATDAKAANDANDASGK
-635 DGDSAGLARDVAAA
+635 GLVHDVAAA
-649 VASAPDAARD
+649 IASAPDAARD
-659 ALLEGLGRMPGQAAG
+659 ALIEGLGRMPGQAAG

-696 AGHAGHTGAAAA
+696 AGHPEAAAA

-721 ANAVWSLGAVGDR
+721 ANAVWSLGAAGDK
-734 DALPLLQPLLKDPD
+734 DALPLLLPLLKDPD

-767 QPARAAAALCG
+767 QPARAAAALCA
-778 ALADARPYVRAN
+778 ALPDARPYVRAN
-790 ALAGLTVARA
+790 ALAALTVAGA
-800 RCDGA
+800 RCDGD

-827 AQGGADADRRALARC
+827 ARSGADDDRRALARC
-842 ASEDRNASVAG
+842 AAEDRNATVAG
-853 RCASAASPGAPPAG
+853 RCARAAAPRAPAAG
-867 AEDVAVFVVPFDA
+867 AEDVAVFIVPFDA
-880 GRGGSPRD
+880 GRGGSVRD
-888 APVPRAPFALVR
+888 APAPRAPFALVR
-900 ADGLLRLGVADR
+900 ADGLMRLGVADR
-912 RGEVFERGAPRGP
+912 RGEIFERGAPRGP
-925 LRLAVPA
+925 IRLTVPA

>member
-1 MRRTASPLRRLP
+1 MRRSSSPLRRLP

-19 AASAAALAPPGDAA
+19 AASAAAVASPGGAA
-33 AFLWPNVPEQIA
+33 ATLWPNVPEQIA
-45 RALTSGDVS
+45 RALTSGDAL

-67 PETAIAL
+67 PETAIRL
-74 IQKGMSDPDV
+74 IQRGMSDPDV

-89 LAGAAVRFRMPRA
+89 LAGAAVRLRMPRA

-202 VQDSVPEVRRAT
+202 VQDSVPEVRKAT

-223 ARAVSALILALQDAS
+223 QRAVSALLLALQDAS

-243 EAVTALGRLRSDEA
+243 EAVTALGRLRSDDA
-257 TSAIADLVAASP
+257 TSAIADLVTASP
-269 LPTGAFL
+269 GAAGAFP
-276 GARPTDSGTSSN
+276 GARPSDSATSSN

-305 AVKVLLAALAKDDPA
+305 AVKALLAALAKDNPA
-320 APRSAVRDALVTAGR
+320 APRSAVRDALVS
-335 PPAAPAAA
+335 
-343 APAAAATPAAAA
+343 
-355 ATPAGAPTPA
+355 AGAA
-365 ASATPAPSAAPAPAP
+365 
-380 PPAGGAGSAVGANA
+380 
-394 RKGTAVPALVAAL
+394 AVPALVAAL
-407 AAAPSPNTAAG
+407 AAAPSANTAAG

-424 ELKAREGLPAIVR
+424 ELKAREALPALAR
-437 AMQRGVVPLRHGL
+437 GMQRGVVPLRHGL

-463 SVLELLGDADPSVRR
+463 GVLELLGDGDPAVRA

-509 TPPDE
+509 TAPDE

-525 GSPRAQG
+525 GSPRAQAA
-532 VLLPLAK
+532 LLPLAK
-539 ARSAPLRL
+539 ARSTPLRL
-547 AVIEALGAARAAGEL
+547 AVIEALGAARAAGQL

-568 ALLEALDDE
+568 ALLAALDDE

-595 GSARALLERLT
+595 GSARPLLQRLT

-626 VPDDAKGAK
+626 ADDAGGAADAK
-635 DGDSAGLARDVAAA
+635 AARDASGKGLVHEVAAA
-649 VASAPDAARD
+649 IASAPDAARD
-659 ALLEGLGRMPGQAAG
+659 ALIEGLGRMPGQAAG

-696 AGHAGHTGAAAA
+696 AGHPEAAAA

-721 ANAVWSLGAVGDR
+721 ANAIWSLGAAGDK
-734 DALPLLQPLLKDPD
+734 DALPLLLPLLKDPD

-758 IGRAAGRAG
+758 IGRAAGRLG
-767 QPARAAAALCG
+767 QPARAAAALCA
-778 ALADARPYVRAN
+778 ALPDARPYVRAN
-790 ALAGLTVARA
+790 ALAALTVAGA
-800 RCDGA
+800 RCDGD

-827 AQGGADADRRALARC
+827 ARSGADDDRRALARC
-842 ASEDRNASVAG
+842 AAEDRNAAVAG
-853 RCASAASPGAPPAG
+853 RCARAAPPRAPAAG
-867 AEDVAVFVVPFDA
+867 AEDVVVFIVPFDA
-880 GRGGSPRD
+880 GRGGSVRD
-888 APVPRAPFALVR
+888 APAPRAPFALVR

-912 RGEVFERGAPRGP
+912 RGEIFERGAPRGP
-925 LRLAVPA
+925 IRLTVPA

>member
-1 MRRTASPLRRLP
+1 MRRSVSSLRRLP
-13 QVLLVV
+13 RVLVVV

-54 ERRLAATRVGELA
+54 ERRLAATRVEELA
-67 PETAIAL
+67 PETAIRL

-180 AEVARAL
+180 AEVVRAL
-187 GRIGDARAVVPLIGK
+187 GRIGDTRAVVPLIGK

-243 EAVTALGRLRSDEA
+243 EAVTALGRLRSDDA
-257 TSAIADLVAASP
+257 TSAIADVVAASP
-269 LPTGAFL
+269 GTLGAFA
-276 GARPTDSGTSSN
+276 GSRPADSGTSSS

-305 AVKVLLAALAKDDPA
+305 AVRVLLAALAKDDPA
-320 APRSAVRDALVTAGR
+320 APRSAVRDALVSAGKQ
-335 PPAAPAAA
+335 
-343 APAAAATPAAAA
+343 
-355 ATPAGAPTPA
+355 
-365 ASATPAPSAAPAPAP
+365 SATVAA
-380 PPAGGAGSAVGANA
+380 
-394 RKGTAVPALVAAL
+394 LIAAL
-407 AAAPSPNTAAG
+407 AAAPSANTAAG

-424 ELKAREGLPAIVR
+424 ELKATGGLPAIVR
-437 AMQRGVVPLRHGL
+437 GMQRGVVPLRHGL

-525 GSPRAQG
+525 GSPRAQE

-547 AVIEALGAARAAGEL
+547 AVIEALGAARAAGKL
-562 GAAVDA
+562 GASVDA

-577 SADVRLRAAIA
+577 SADVRLRAAVS

-595 GSARALLERLT
+595 GSARALLQRLT

-626 VPDDAKGAK
+626 VPDDAK
-635 DGDSAGLARDVAAA
+635 DGRDKGLAQDVAAA
-649 VASAPDAARD
+649 IGSAPDAARD
-659 ALLEGLGRMPGQAAG
+659 ALIEGLGRMPGQAAG
-674 AALARMASAAPIDD
+674 AALAGMAAAAPIDD
-688 RRKIAEAL
+688 RRKIAESL
-696 AGHAGHTGAAAA
+696 AGHAAHAGATAA
-708 LRKLAGDPDPGVR
+708 LRKLAGDADPGVR
-721 ANAVWSLGAVGDR
+721 ANAIWSLGAVGDK
-734 DALPLLQPLLKDPD
+734 DALPLLAPLLKDPD

-758 IGRAAGRAG
+758 IGRIAARAG

-778 ALADARPYVRAN
+778 ALSDARPYVRAN

-813 DPAEAVRLAAADHL
+813 DPAEAARLAAADHL
-827 AQGGADADRRALARC
+827 AQGGDDADRRALARC
-842 ASEDRNASVAG
+842 ASEDRNATVAM
-853 RCASAASPGAPPAG
+853 RCAHAVPPRAPPAG
-867 AEDVAVFVVPFDA
+867 AEDVVVFVVPFDA
-880 GRGGSPRD
+880 GRDGAARD
-888 APVPRAPFALVR
+888 APAPRAPFALVR
-900 ADGLLRLGVADR
+900 ADGLMRLGVADR
-912 RGEVFERGAPRGP
+912 RGELFERGAPRGP
-925 LRLAVPA
+925 IRLAVPA

>member
-1 MRRTASPLRRLP
+1 MRRPVSPLRRLP

-19 AASAAALAPPGDAA
+19 AVSAAALAPPGDAA

-67 PETAIAL
+67 PETAIGL

-214 ARALGELGD
+214 SRALGELGD

-269 LPTGAFL
+269 GAGGAFA
-276 GARPTDSGTSSN
+276 GARPADSSASSN

-297 LGRIGSDA
+297 LGRVGSDA

-320 APRSAVRDALVTAGR
+320 APRSAVRDALVSAGKAVI
-335 PPAAPAAA
+335 PALIAAL
-343 APAAAATPAAAA
+343 
-355 ATPAGAPTPA
+355 
-365 ASATPAPSAAPAPAP
+365 SAAPS
-380 PPAGGAGSAVGANA
+380 G
-394 RKGTAVPALVAAL
+394 
-407 AAAPSPNTAAG
+407 NTAAG

-424 ELKAREGLPAIVR
+424 ELKAREGLPALVR
-437 AMQRGVVPLRHGL
+437 GMQRGVVPLRHGL

-478 EAIRAA
+478 EAIRTA

-514 KLALVQLLGRT
+514 KLSLVQLLGRT
-525 GSPRAQG
+525 GSPRAQA

-547 AVIEALGAARAAGEL
+547 AVIEALGAARAAGKL

-577 SADVRLRAAIA
+577 SADVRLRAAVS

-626 VPDDAKGAK
+626 AGDGRGATDASDAKDPSGP
-635 DGDSAGLARDVAAA
+635 DLVRDVAAA

-674 AALARMASAAPIDD
+674 AALARMAATAPIDD

-696 AGHAGHTGAAAA
+696 AGHPEAAAA

-721 ANAVWSLGAVGDR
+721 ASAIWSLGAVGAA
-734 DALPLLQPLLKDPD
+734 DALPLLPPLLRDPD

-758 IGRAAGRAG
+758 IGRIAGRAG
-767 QPARAAAALCG
+767 QPARASAALCG
-778 ALADARPYVRAN
+778 ALSDARPYVRAN

-827 AQGGADADRRALARC
+827 AQGGADLDRRALARC
-842 ASEDRNASVAG
+842 ASEDRNATVAA
-853 RCASAASPGAPPAG
+853 RCASAGPHRAPPSG
-867 AEDVAVFVVPFDA
+867 AEDVVVFVVPFDA
-880 GRGGSPRD
+880 GRGDSARD
-888 APVPRAPFALVR
+888 APVSRAPFALVR
-900 ADGLLRLGVADR
+900 ADGLMRLGVADR
-912 RGEVFERGAPRGP
+912 RGELFERGAPRGP

>member
-1 MRRTASPLRRLP
+1 MTRPRPLYYAPGVRRSVSPLRRLP

-67 PETAIAL
+67 PETAIGL

-214 ARALGELGD
+214 SRALGELGD

-243 EAVTALGRLRSDEA
+243 EAVAALGRLRSDEA

-269 LPTGAFL
+269 GAAGAFG
-276 GARPTDSGTSSN
+276 GARPADSSASSN
-288 DVREAALRA
+288 DAREAALRA

-320 APRSAVRDALVTAGR
+320 APRSAVRDALVSAGKQ
-335 PPAAPAAA
+335 
-343 APAAAATPAAAA
+343 AAT
-355 ATPAGAPTPA
+355 
-365 ASATPAPSAAPAPAP
+365 
-380 PPAGGAGSAVGANA
+380 VI
-394 RKGTAVPALVAAL
+394 PALIAAL
-407 AAAPSPNTAAG
+407 AAAPSGNTAAG

-424 ELKAREGLPAIVR
+424 ELEAREGLPALVR
-437 AMQRGVVPLRHGL
+437 GMQRGVVPLRHGL

-478 EAIRAA
+478 EAIRTA

-525 GSPRAQG
+525 GSPRAQA

-539 ARSAPLRL
+539 ARAAPLRL
-547 AVIEALGAARAAGEL
+547 AVIEALGAARAAGKL

-577 SADVRLRAAIA
+577 SADVRLRAAVS

-595 GSARALLERLT
+595 GSARALLQRLT

-626 VPDDAKGAK
+626 VGDGKGATDANSAK
-635 DGDSAGLARDVAAA
+635 DPGAPDLVRDVAAA

-674 AALARMASAAPIDD
+674 AALARMAATAPIDD

-696 AGHAGHTGAAAA
+696 AGHPEAAAA
-708 LRKLAGDPDPGVR
+708 LRKLAGDADPGVR
-721 ANAVWSLGAVGDR
+721 ASAIWSLGAVGAA
-734 DALPLLQPLLKDPD
+734 DALPLLPPLLRDPD

-758 IGRAAGRAG
+758 IGRIAGRAG
-767 QPARAAAALCG
+767 QPARASAALCG
-778 ALADARPYVRAN
+778 ALSDARPYVRAN

-827 AQGGADADRRALARC
+827 AQGGADPDKRALARC
-842 ASEDRNASVAG
+842 ASEDRNATVAA
-853 RCASAASPGAPPAG
+853 RCASPAAPPSG
-867 AEDVAVFVVPFDA
+867 AEDVVVFVVPFDA
-880 GRGGSPRD
+880 GRGGSARD

-900 ADGLLRLGVADR
+900 ADGLMRLGVADR
-912 RGEVFERGAPRGP
+912 RGELFERGAPRGP

>member
-1 MRRTASPLRRLP
+1 MRRSSSPLRRLP

-19 AASAAALAPPGDAA
+19 AASAAAVASPGGAA
-33 AFLWPNVPEQIA
+33 ATLWPNVPEQIA
-45 RALTSGDVS
+45 RALTSGDAL

-67 PETAIAL
+67 PETAIRL
-74 IQKGMSDPDV
+74 IQRGMSDPDV

-89 LAGAAVRFRMPRA
+89 LAGAAVRLRMPRA

-148 RLAAAAAMGA
+148 RLAAATAMGA

-202 VQDSVPEVRRAT
+202 VQDSVPEVRKAT

-223 ARAVSALILALQDAS
+223 PRAVSALLLALQDAS

-243 EAVTALGRLRSDEA
+243 EAVTALGRLRSDDA
-257 TSAIADLVAASP
+257 TSAIADLVTASP
-269 LPTGAFL
+269 GAAGAFP
-276 GARPTDSGTSSN
+276 GARPSDSAASSN

-297 LGRIGSDA
+297 LGRIGSEA
-305 AVKVLLAALAKDDPA
+305 AVKALLAALAKDNPA
-320 APRSAVRDALVTAGR
+320 APRSAVRDALVS
-335 PPAAPAAA
+335 
-343 APAAAATPAAAA
+343 
-355 ATPAGAPTPA
+355 AGAA
-365 ASATPAPSAAPAPAP
+365 
-380 PPAGGAGSAVGANA
+380 
-394 RKGTAVPALVAAL
+394 AVPALVAAL
-407 AAAPSPNTAAG
+407 SAAPSANTAAG

-424 ELKAREGLPAIVR
+424 ELKAREALPALVR
-437 AMQRGVVPLRHGL
+437 GMQRGVVPLRHGL

-463 SVLELLGDADPSVRR
+463 SVLELLGDADPAVRA

-509 TPPDE
+509 TASDE

-525 GSPRAQG
+525 GSPRAQAA
-532 VLLPLAK
+532 LLPLAK
-539 ARSAPLRL
+539 ARSTPLRL
-547 AVIEALGAARAAGEL
+547 AVIEALGAARAAGTL

-568 ALLEALDDE
+568 ALLAALDDE

-595 GSARALLERLT
+595 GSARPLLQRLT

-626 VPDDAKGAK
+626 ADDAG
-635 DGDSAGLARDVAAA
+635 SAGGATDAKAARDASGKGLVHEVAAA
-649 VASAPDAARD
+649 IASAPDAARD
-659 ALLEGLGRMPGQAAG
+659 ALIEGLGRMPGQAAG

-696 AGHAGHTGAAAA
+696 AGHPEAAAA
-708 LRKLAGDPDPGVR
+708 LRTLAGDPDPGVR
-721 ANAVWSLGAVGDR
+721 ANAVWSLGAAGDK
-734 DALPLLQPLLKDPD
+734 DALPLLVPLLKDPD

-767 QPARAAAALCG
+767 QPARAAAALCA
-778 ALADARPYVRAN
+778 ALPDARPYVRAN
-790 ALAGLTVARA
+790 ALAALTVAGA
-800 RCDGA
+800 RCDGG

-827 AQGGADADRRALARC
+827 ARSGADDDRRALARC
-842 ASEDRNASVAG
+842 AAEDRNATVAG
-853 RCASAASPGAPPAG
+853 RCARPAPPRAPAAA
-867 AEDVAVFVVPFDA
+867 AEDVVVFVVPFDA
-880 GRGGSPRD
+880 GRGGSARD
-888 APVPRAPFALVR
+888 APAPRAPFALVR
-900 ADGLLRLGVADR
+900 ADGLMRLGVADR
-912 RGEVFERGAPRGP
+912 RGELFERGAPRGP
-925 LRLAVPA
+925 IRLTVPA

>member
-1 MRRTASPLRRLP
+1 MRRSPPLLRRLP
-13 QVLLVV
+13 HVLLVV
-19 AASAAALAPPGDAA
+19 AASAATLAPPGDAA

-45 RALTSGDVS
+45 RALRSGDAS
-54 ERRLAATRVGELA
+54 ERRLAATRVGELP
-67 PETAIAL
+67 PETALGL
-74 IQKGMSDPDV
+74 IQKGMADPDV

-89 LAGAAVRFRMPRA
+89 LASAAVHFRMPRA

-165 SPLLGHLDDTAPEVR
+165 SPLLGHLDDGSPEVR

-223 ARAVSALILALQDAS
+223 ARAAGALTLALQDPS

-257 TSAIADLVAASP
+257 TPAIAELAARSP
-269 LPTGAFL
+269 GSPGSFS
-276 GARPTDSGTSSN
+276 GARRGDSGTSSD

-320 APRSAVRDALVTAGR
+320 APRSAVRDALVHAGQ
-335 PPAAPAAA
+335 AAA
-343 APAAAATPAAAA
+343 GGGAGPA
-355 ATPAGAPTPA
+355 
-365 ASATPAPSAAPAPAP
+365 
-380 PPAGGAGSAVGANA
+380 AGGAGAPRRAVAQ
-394 RKGTAVPALVAAL
+394 ALIAAL
-407 AAAPSPNTAAG
+407 AAAPSPSTAAG

-424 ELKAREGLPAIVR
+424 ELRAREGLPALVR
-437 AMQRGVVPLRHGL
+437 GMQRGAVPLRHGL
-450 RALGALGD
+450 RALAALGD

-484 TALLDPAR
+484 TALLDPAH

-514 KLALVQLLGRT
+514 KLALVRLLGRT
-525 GSPRAQG
+525 GSPRAQA
-532 VLLPLAK
+532 VLLPLAS

-568 ALLEALDDE
+568 ALLAALDDE
-577 SADVRLRAAIA
+577 SGDVRLRAAVA

-595 GSARALLERLT
+595 GSARALLQRLT

-626 VPDDAKGAK
+626 ADGAR
-635 DGDSAGLARDVAAA
+635 DRDLARDVAAA

-674 AALARMASAAPIDD
+674 ALLARMAPAASIDD

-696 AGHAGHTGAAAA
+696 AGHAEAGAA

-734 DALPLLQPLLKDPD
+734 GALAPLLPLLKDPD
-748 AAVAGNAAGA
+748 AAVAGNAAAA
-758 IGRAAGRAG
+758 IGRIAGRVG
-767 QPARAAAALCG
+767 EPPRAAAALCG

-790 ALAGLTVARA
+790 ALAGLTAAGA

-827 AQGGADADRRALARC
+827 ARAGGEAERRALARC
-842 ASEDRNASVAG
+842 ASEDRNATVAA
-853 RCASAASPGAPPAG
+853 RCAHPAAPPSG

-880 GRGGSPRD
+880 GRGGAGRD

-900 ADGLLRLGVADR
+900 ADGLMRLGVADR
-912 RGEVFERGAPRGP
+912 RGEVFERGAPGGP